1 MAHHPLQ
8 LLADQPAG
16 LVNVCPMPAKYVS
29 ADAGLRLAIA
39 PLFLVSATTK
49 VMETTAIQAYM
60 HAYGVP
66 GMLVWPAA
74 CFEYAAGLCLF
85 LGYRARPVTMLLAGW
100 CLLTALIFHRQFSDL
115 DQLMNFFKNLTMAG
129 GFLWLA
135 KADPGRARVDAPS
148 AARLAGGK
156 PCGR

>member
-39 PLFLVSATTK
+39 LLFLVSATTK

-66 GMLVWPAA
+66 GMLVWP
-74 CFEYAAGLCLF
+74 
-85 LGYRARPVTMLLAGW
+85 AGW

>member
-1 MAHHPLQ
+1 M
-8 LLADQPAG
+8 G
-16 LVNVCPMPAKYVS
+16 PMPAKYAS
-29 ADAGLRLAIA
+29 PDAGIRLAMA

-49 VMETTAIQAYM
+49 VTETAAIQAYM
-60 HAYGVP
+60 HDYGVP

-85 LGYRARPVTMLLAGW
+85 LGYRARPVAALLAGW
-100 CLLTALIFHRQFSDL
+100 CLPTALIFHQQYSDF

-135 KADPGRARVDAPS
+135 KAGLDRTGVYAPAAARAR
-148 AARLAGGK
+148 
-156 PCGR
+156 